1 MHGASVRRFDLE
13 WQGQS
18 LEALLES
25 RHDGGALLKVADHA
39 VAFESRALGDDR
51 YDLTLGT
58 GADTRRFA
66 LSVYQLGEQVSVFA
80 AAGSAQVTVVDTLS
94 HAGEGHAEAGRLTA
108 PMPGK
113 VIAYLVKKGDAI
125 KTGQPLA
132 VLEAMK
138 MEHTIASPRDGT
150 VAELLFAPG
159 DQVSEGGELLKLE

>member
-1 MHGASVRRFDLE
+1 V
-13 WQGQS
+13 
-18 LEALLES
+18 
-25 RHDGGALLKVADHA
+25 
-39 VAFESRALGDDR
+39 
-51 YDLTLGT
+51 
-58 GADTRRFA
+58 A

-94 HAGEGHAEAGRLTA
+94 HAGEGHSEAGRLTA

-113 VIAYLVKKGDAI
+113 VIAYLVGKGDAI

-138 MEHTIASPRDGT
+138 MEHTIAAPRDGT

-159 DQVSEGGELLKLE
+159 DQVSEGGELLTLE

>member
-1 MHGASVRRFDLE
+1 MAY
-13 WQGQS
+13 
-18 LEALLES
+18 A
-25 RHDGGALLKVADHA
+25 
-39 VAFESRALGDDR
+39 SRALGDDR
-51 YDLTLGT
+51 YDVTLGT
-58 GADTRRFA
+58 GAETRRIA

-80 AAGSAQVTVVDTLS
+80 ASGSAQVTVVDTLS

-113 VIAYLVKKGDAI
+113 VIAYLVKAGDAI

-159 DQVSEGGELLKLE
+159 DQVSEGGELLTLE